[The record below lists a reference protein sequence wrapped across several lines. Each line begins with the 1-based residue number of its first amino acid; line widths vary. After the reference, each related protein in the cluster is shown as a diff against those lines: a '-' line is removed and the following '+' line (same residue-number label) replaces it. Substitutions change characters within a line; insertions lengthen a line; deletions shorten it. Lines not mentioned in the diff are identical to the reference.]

1 MRRVIIA
8 VEELVIFVRSTVW
21 CVRVS
26 QIVRFVRV
34 GISYKRIIPATR
46 PVDTLA
52 LLVLLFP
59 PIVAYPVWEGIPFP
73 LILVFLM
80 IVIKLLHASIA
91 LGSSLYPVTTVNFAR
106 VIVIFV
112 WM

>member
-1 MRRVIIA
+1 MQRAIIA
-8 VEELVIFVRSTVW
+8 VEELVIFVRSAVW
-21 CVRVS
+21 FVRVS
-26 QIVRFVRV
+26 QIARFVRV
-34 GISYKRIIPATR
+34 GIFYKIIPATR

-52 LLVLLFP
+52 LPVLLFP
-59 PIVAYPVWEGIPFP
+59 PIGAYPVWEGIPFP

-91 LGSSLYPVTTVNFAR
+91 LGSSLYPVTTVNFAG

>member
-8 VEELVIFVRSTVW
+8 VEELVIVVLSTVW
-21 CVRVS
+21 FVQVS

-46 PVDTLA
+46 PVDTLV

-59 PIVAYPVWEGIPFP
+59 PIGAYPVWEGTPFP
-73 LILVFLM
+73 LMLAFLM
-80 IVIKLLHASIA
+80 TVITLLHVFIA
-91 LGSSLYPVTTVNFAR
+91 LGSSLYPATVVNFVR